1 MLLDSLQQ
9 QTQQTPLAVI
19 RTCQQRLKL
28 YLSIRQT
35 NSLMKAAKK
44 SRLEKAGFR
53 VGPAAEFLNLS
64 PEETTLVNMRLSLAG
79 AVRGRRARLGFSQSE
94 LARRL
99 GSSQSRVAKLE
110 AGESNVSFDLLVRAM
125 LATGAKP
132 REVGQAIA
140 AGR

>member
-1 MLLDSLQQ
+1 
-9 QTQQTPLAVI
+9 
-19 RTCQQRLKL
+19 
-28 YLSIRQT
+28 
-35 NSLMKAAKK
+35 MKTDKK
-44 SRLEKAGFR
+44 TRLEKAGFQ
-53 VGPAAEFLNLS
+53 VGTTTEFLNLS
-64 PEETTLVNMRLSLAG
+64 PEEATLVAMRLSLAG

-110 AGESNVSFDLLVRAM
+110 AGESNVSFELLVRAM

-140 AGR
+140 AGK

>member
-1 MLLDSLQQ
+1 MK
-9 QTQQTPLAVI
+9 TEKKIRLA
-19 RTCQQRLKL
+19 
-28 YLSIRQT
+28 
-35 NSLMKAAKK
+35 
-44 SRLEKAGFR
+44 KAGFR
-53 VGPAAEFLNLS
+53 VSSAAELLNLS
-64 PEETTLVNMRLSLAG
+64 PEESTLVNMRLALAG
-79 AVRGRRARLGFSQSE
+79 AVRDRRAHLGFSQSE

-125 LATGAKP
+125 LATGAKS

>member
-1 MLLDSLQQ
+1 
-9 QTQQTPLAVI
+9 
-19 RTCQQRLKL
+19 
-28 YLSIRQT
+28 
-35 NSLMKAAKK
+35 MKAEKK
-44 SRLEKAGFR
+44 HRLEKAGFR
-53 VGPAAEFLNLS
+53 VGSAAELLKLS
-64 PEETTLVNMRLSLAG
+64 PEEATLVNMRLALAG
-79 AVRGRRARLGFSQSE
+79 AVRDRRAHLGFSQSE

-140 AGR
+140 AGK